1 MHFVIV
7 GGGEIGLGLSRALA
21 PRHDVVVIDHAAAI
35 ADRFAALD
43 VQVII
48 GNGTNPDVLR
58 QAGVPTC
65 DFLVAATGMD
75 EVNVLAALIA
85 RRLGP
90 AKTICLTS
98 RDDLLQPFGGRDLLR
113 EHVGVDRVV
122 WPEGELAENIGR
134 IVAVPGALDAETFA
148 QGRVTLLEYRLD
160 AGSRLLTA
168 PLSAVRLPRGVL
180 IVAVRRHDRV
190 LIPDGTTRLEAGDK
204 VFVMGLAS
212 AVAGVRALFHP
223 AKAPVH
229 QRVTIIGGGDVGLLL
244 AQRFDADPDVDVCL
258 IERNPARAETIA
270 ARLRRTLILNGD
282 GTDVELLQAE
292 DVGRSDVAIS
302 VVDCDERNLLTSL
315 LARQLGVRRVISRVT
330 RRANLRLFEQMGV
343 DVALS
348 ARGAAIAAIAHHV
361 EGGPWSLLAV
371 LEDGQARVIEV
382 PVPAAYPPTP
392 LRAIGGLRGTVVGAV
407 LRHDTV
413 VVPGGDEAI
422 HGGDRLLVVTAG
434 TDAEA
439 LRRQFSPSQT

>member
-1 MHFVIV
+1 MHIVIV
-7 GGGEIGLGLSRALA
+7 GGGEIGLGLSRTLA
-21 PRHDVVVIDHAAAI
+21 PRHDVVVIDHVAAI

-43 VQVII
+43 VQVIV

-85 RRLGP
+85 SRLGS

-98 RDDLLQPFGGRDLLR
+98 RDDLLQSFGGRDLLR

-134 IVAVPGALDAETFA
+134 IVAVPGALDAESFA
-148 QGRVTLLEYRLD
+148 QGRVALLEYRLD

-168 PLSAVRLPRGVL
+168 PLSGVHLPRGVL
-180 IVAVRRHDRV
+180 VVAVRRHDRV
-190 LIPDGTTRLEAGDK
+190 LIPDGATRLEAGDK

-212 AVAGVRALFHP
+212 AVADVRTLFHRD
-223 AKAPVH
+223 KAPGH

-244 AQRFDADPDVDVCL
+244 AQGLDANPDVDVCV
-258 IERNPARAETIA
+258 IERNPARAELIA
-270 ARLRRTLILNGD
+270 ARLRRAMVLNGD

-292 DVGRSDVAIS
+292 DIGRSDVVVS

-315 LARQLGVRRVISRVT
+315 LAQQLGVRRVISRARPV
-330 RRANLRLFEQMGV
+330 NLRLFEQMGV

-348 ARGAAIAAIAHHV
+348 ARASAIAAIAHHI

-371 LEDGQARVIEV
+371 LEEGQAQVIEV
-382 PVPAAYPPTP
+382 PVPAGYPPTP
-392 LRAIGGLRGTVVGAV
+392 LRTIGGLHGAIVGAV
-407 LRHDTV
+407 LRDDAV
-413 VVPGGDEAI
+413 VVPSGDEVVR
-422 HGGDRLLVVTAG
+422 GGDRLLVVT
-434 TDAEA
+434 TSPNAEA
-439 LRRQFSPSQT
+439 LRRQFSPPAVT